1 MRQDTLHSARD
12 TRDSAY
18 RALRPRLG
26 AKQGEYLGALTRV
39 TLTGLRTQSGSTIYD
54 LTDMEAARLL
64 SWERTSVNGRRK
76 ELVDMGL
83 VRKAQVRR
91 CHVTG
96 NDVTAW
102 KAA

>member
-12 TRDSAY
+12 TRDSSY

-26 AKQGEYLGALTRV
+26 AKQSEYLGALTRT
-39 TLTGLRTQSGSTIYD
+39 TLTGLRTQSGATIHD

-64 SWERTSVNGRRK
+64 GWERTSVNGRRK
-76 ELVDMGL
+76 ELTDMGL
-83 VRKAQVRR
+83 IAKAQTRR

-96 NDVTAW
+96 NDVAAW
-102 KAA
+102 RAA